1 MTRQEAEEILHLVGC
16 GVLNVVYGNHFWRR
30 ASERIPGFNT
40 LSAMTVLKLGAVI
53 SDPQWNERH
62 GNHTVKVRGQTDFGM
77 ITIVVA
83 ISYLD
88 DAFCVTL
95 YPDRR

>member
-1 MTRQEAEEILHLVGC
+1 MTRQEAGEILHLIGC
-16 GVLNVVYGNHFWRR
+16 GALNVVYGRHFWLR
-30 ASERIPGFNT
+30 ASERIPGF
-40 LSAMTVLKLGAVI
+40 SGPDAMRVLKQGAVT
-53 SDPQWNERH
+53 SDPQWSETY
-62 GNHTVKVRGQTDFGM
+62 GNHTVKVRGQTDYGA